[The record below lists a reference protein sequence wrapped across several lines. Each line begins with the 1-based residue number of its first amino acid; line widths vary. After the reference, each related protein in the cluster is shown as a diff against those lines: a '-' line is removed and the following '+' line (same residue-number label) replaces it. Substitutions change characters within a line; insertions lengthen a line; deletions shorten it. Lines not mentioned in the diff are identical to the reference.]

1 MRSLDRGEGDFEYGS
16 IFLSEEEEG
25 EREEAGIWLLFELAA
40 AFASS
45 SFFFLRAR
53 AIMRQVRFS
62 IRWAWGSETFVRVYS
77 FQTWVARGSSFA
89 SCSGS
94 ISGSGQPFRS
104 GEPERRGVVIA
115 EVIAGERGG
124 FWVEKRSS
132 ENISERRVDFES
144 VEGETGEWAR
154 EGGRSWGEES
164 GRPLTGK
171 LAA

>member
-1 MRSLDRGEGDFEYGS
+1 MRSFVKGGGDDGS
-16 IFLSEEEEG
+16 ILLSDEG
-25 EREEAGIWLLFELAA
+25 EEVGLLFEIAAA

-89 SCSGS
+89 SNSGS
-94 ISGSGQPFRS
+94 ISGSGKPFRS

-115 EVIAGERGG
+115 EANDGDKGG
-124 FWVEKRSS
+124 FWEAKKSSEKRSV
-132 ENISERRVDFES
+132 RRVDFES
-144 VEGETGEWAR
+144 EEGETGEWAC
-154 EGGRSWGEES
+154 EGGRS
-164 GRPLTGK
+164 
-171 LAA
+171 